1 MKRSDSSGKPE
12 RVPLTAI
19 RCFVV
24 GILFAASAVSQPNP
38 ASELAGLWEAGLRFG
53 PGVRGPL
60 TIARDSDG
68 WRAEIAGRVATVQL
82 VGDTVTLTLP
92 EGQGSYT
99 GRFDAG
105 RTRIVGHWIQPVTV
119 NSGTRYASPVT
130 LTKSRENLWLGN
142 VVPLDDEFRMYL
154 KIMPRDDG
162 SVQAFLRNPERN
174 LGRFIPVDG
183 VERDGETVRL
193 LGAPPKDQ
201 TKRPVLLQ
209 GTYRDGRL
217 SVAIPRAGG
226 TYDFRRV
233 EAGQASD
240 FYPRGRP
247 QVPYVYRPP
256 RPRDDGWPVASVED
270 VGISREAINR
280 FIQMIIDNP
289 MDAAN
294 AIEMHGVLIARH
306 GKLVVEEYFHGE
318 HADKPHDTRSASK
331 SLTSTLVGAA
341 IEAGVPLSASSSV
354 YAVMNGG
361 KLPPGL
367 EPRKRAQTLEH
378 LLTMTSG
385 FYCDDNDLKAPGR
398 EDTIAEQT
406 DEPDWYKLA
415 LKLPMESDPG
425 THAVYCSISPHLAGG
440 VLSRAA
446 RKSLPVL
453 FHERMAE
460 PMQIRRYHMHL
471 APTGDAYMGGGVRLM
486 PRDLMKLAQLHLN
499 GGTWNGRR
507 IVSEEW
513 TRRATSPLTRIGSR
527 GGYGYLWWLDDR
539 PYKGRT
545 VKTYLAGGNGSQ
557 IAMAVPELDLVIGF
571 WGGNYSG
578 GKTAFIPQDV
588 YVPEWILPAVQDKN

>member
-1 MKRSDSSGKPE
+1 MRRPNFF
-12 RVPLTAI
+12 RTAVW
-19 RCFVV
+19 RGFAV
-24 GILFAASAVSQPNP
+24 GILFAASAVSQPNS
-38 ASELAGLWEAGLRFG
+38 ANELAGLWEARLGFG
-53 PGVRGPL
+53 PHVRGPL
-60 TIARDSDG
+60 TIARDPDA
-68 WRAEIAGRVATVQL
+68 WRGEIAGRVALVKL

-92 EGQGSYT
+92 GGEGSYT
-99 GRFDAG
+99 GRFDDG
-105 RTRIVGHWIQPVTV
+105 RTRIVGHWIQPATVT
-119 NSGTRYASPVT
+119 SGNPHASPVT
-130 LTKSRENLWLGN
+130 LTKSRENLWRGN
-142 VVPLDDEFRMYL
+142 VVPLDDEYRMYL
-154 KIMPRDDG
+154 KITPREDG
-162 SVQAFLRNPERN
+162 SVAAFLRNPERN
-174 LGRFIPVDG
+174 LGRFIPIDS
-183 VERDGETVRL
+183 VEREGETVRFFA
-193 LGAPPKDQ
+193 APAKDQ
-201 TKRPVLLQ
+201 TKPQMLVQ
-209 GTYRDGRL
+209 GIYRDGLL
-217 SVAIPRAGG
+217 SVGIPRRGG

-233 EAGQASD
+233 EAGDATD
-240 FYPRGRP
+240 FHPRGRP

-270 VGISREAINR
+270 VGIARDAISR
-280 FIQMIIDNP
+280 FIQMIIDTP
-289 MDAAN
+289 IDAAN

-367 EPRKRAQTLEH
+367 EPRRRALTLEN

-385 FYCDDNDLKAPGR
+385 FYCDDNDPKAPGN
-398 EDTIAEQT
+398 EETIADQT
-406 DEPDWYKLA
+406 DEPDYYKLA

-425 THAVYCSISPHLAGG
+425 THPVYCSISPHLAGG

-446 RKSLPVL
+446 GKSLPVL
-453 FHERMAE
+453 FHELIAE
-460 PMQIRRYHMHL
+460 PMQIKRYHMNL
-471 APTGDAYMGGGVRLM
+471 SPSGDAYMGGGMRFL
-486 PRDLMKLAQLHLN
+486 PRDFMKLAQLHMN

-507 IVSEEW
+507 ILSEEW
-513 TRRATSPLTRIGSR
+513 ARRATSPLQRLGRR

-539 PYKGRT
+539 PYKGRI

-578 GKTAFIPQDV
+578 GTTAFIPQDV
-588 YVPEWILPAVQDKN
+588 YLPEWILPAVQDKKNLTGS